1 MMSTVITK
9 DGLGRVVDLHFLCLV
24 QQLLENAM
32 EFFSMPNLVTE
43 NVRQLVDRDIQQ
55 HVLVVVLVLFVAKAE
70 VDLFL
75 INGVALVALIK
86 LERLDFGIQGL
97 ELLLEVAKHGV
108 QLAVVLHD
116 PAKDDVPQ
124 QEDEKNK
131 QHNDTDHGTR

>member
-43 NVRQLVDRDIQQ
+43 NVRQLVDR
-55 HVLVVVLVLFVAKAE
+55 E